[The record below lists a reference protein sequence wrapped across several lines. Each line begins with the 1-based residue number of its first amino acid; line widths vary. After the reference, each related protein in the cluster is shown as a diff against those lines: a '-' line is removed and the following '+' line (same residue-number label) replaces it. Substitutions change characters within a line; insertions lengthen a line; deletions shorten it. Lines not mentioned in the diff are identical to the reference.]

1 MILRPASTADAEAL
15 AETGRIAFVAKFGE
29 LYRPED
35 LAAFLADYRTAA
47 KYREHLADPAN
58 RLQVAEVDGRLAG
71 YCLISRGHRFEQQPE
86 PRPERPVLISQ
97 LYCAPDMTGR
107 GVGGT
112 LLEWALGEARAWQAD
127 AVQLSVYSENFDAQ
141 RFYQRFGFAKVADID
156 FWVGNHRDH
165 EFLYQL
171 ALA

>member
-1 MILRPASTADAEAL
+1 MILRPATLDDAEAL
-15 AETGRIAFVAKFGE
+15 AETGRAAFVAKFGD

-35 LAAFLADYRTAA
+35 LAAFLAEYRTPA

-58 RLQVAEVDGRLAG
+58 RLQVAEVNGRLAA
-71 YCLISRGHRFEQQPE
+71 YCLISRGHRFDQQGE

-97 LYCAPDMTGR
+97 LYCAPDMTGHGLGR
-107 GVGGT
+107 ALV
-112 LLEWALGEARAWQAD
+112 EWAIAEARAWRAD

-141 RFYQRFGFAKVADID
+141 RFYQRFGFVKVADID
-156 FWVGNHRDH
+156 FWVGNHRDP

>member
-1 MILRPASTADAEAL
+1 
-15 AETGRIAFVAKFGE
+15 
-29 LYRPED
+29 
-35 LAAFLADYRTAA
+35 
-47 KYREHLADPAN
+47 
-58 RLQVAEVDGRLAG
+58 
-71 YCLISRGHRFEQQPE
+71 
-86 PRPERPVLISQ
+86 
-97 LYCAPDMTGR
+97 MTGR